1 MNIST
6 EKLGCGFLVSADTD
20 RRHNREGTE
29 RGAPGKYFIP
39 VKLQKFPGTQS
50 A

>member
-6 EKLGCGFLVSADTD
+6 EKWGCEFSVSAVTD
-20 RRHNREGTE
+20 RRYNVEGA
-29 RGAPGKYFIP
+29 GSWAPGKYFIP
-39 VKLQKFPGTQS
+39 VKLQKFPGAHS